1 MSLKYRA
8 KIHLGIFSVKTLDGG
23 PSYEVV
29 LSEDNNTP
37 RALMY
42 GPHQTID
49 VLKKISNKYL
59 KVDPDWLDIKL
70 IGVINAK
77 TSKGYE
83 LNIFHGV
90 IIPSDIDLKHG
101 RWVPIDEYLNF
112 DKQFAVKDHAYHHL
126 IKNMSLIIH

>member
-8 KIHLGIFSVKTLDGG
+8 KVHLGIFSVKLLDSG

-29 LSEDNNTP
+29 LSKDDSTP

-42 GPHQTID
+42 GPHQTVD
-49 VLKKISNKYL
+49 VLKKISNKHL
-59 KVDPDWLDIKL
+59 KVDPDWLDTKL

-77 TSKGYE
+77 TNKGYE
-83 LNIFHGV
+83 LNIFYGV
-90 IIPSDIDLKHG
+90 IIPSDIDLKCG
-101 RWVPIDEYLNF
+101 KWVPIDEYLNP
-112 DKQFAVKDHAYHHL
+112 DKQFATKDNAYHYL

>member
-1 MSLKYRA
+1 MSLKYRIR
-8 KIHLGIFSVKTLDGG
+8 IHLGIFSVKLLDSG

-29 LSEDNNTP
+29 LSEGGNTP

-42 GPHQTID
+42 GPHQTVD
-49 VLKKISNKYL
+49 VLKKIANKYL

-70 IGVINAK
+70 IGIINSK

-90 IIPSDIDLKHG
+90 IIPSDIDLKRG
-101 RWVPIDEYLNF
+101 RWIPVSEYINLDEE
-112 DKQFAVKDHAYHHL
+112 FAVKDHSYHYL
-126 IKNMSLIIH
+126 IRNMSLIIH